1 MRELEYPF
9 DAKYITKK
17 KKSLRRQLLED
28 DTKRI
33 HKKIAI
39 LGGSTTNE
47 IMLCLEL
54 FLLNQGIE
62 PSFYESEYNM
72 YWQDAMFPPQELLD
86 FQPDVIF
93 IHTSSRNITHYPTP
107 RDSAEDVIALLDET
121 YGRFEAMWENLE
133 DIFHCPIIQNN
144 FEQPFYRLMGNR
156 DVCDYRG
163 HLNFVHNLNT
173 KFYEYAASHQTFY
186 INDINYMASC
196 YGLQRW
202 SNPFYYHMYKYVMDL
217 DAVPEFSYNLANI
230 IKSIYGKN
238 KKAFV
243 LDLDN
248 TLWGGVVGDDGP
260 ENIEI
265 GQETSTGQLYAE
277 FQSYLKA
284 HQDLGVLL
292 TVNSKN
298 DEENALA
305 GLNRPDSVLK
315 PDDFIIIKANWE
327 NKDQN
332 IQAIASELNIGQDA
346 LVFVDDNPAE
356 RHIVKAQV
364 PAVSVPEVGD
374 ETTYLQIL
382 DRSGFFEVTN
392 FSTDDLKRNDM
403 YKANAARKKQEANFG
418 DYKEYLRSLEMVAE
432 VDAFSPNYM
441 ARIAQLT
448 NKSNQFNL
456 TTRRCTQAEIEEIA
470 ADSRY
475 ITLYGKLYD
484 KFGDNGVVS
493 VVFGHVDE
501 NDSSLF
507 HIDLWLMSCRVLKR
521 DMEVTMMDELIERC
535 MERGIKTI
543 YGYYYPTAK
552 NGMVREFYAGHAY
565 EKIAE
570 DADGNTTWKYD
581 IPADYQPRNT
591 VMKVQKEKA

>member
-1 MRELEYPF
+1 MQELEYPF
-9 DAKYITKK
+9 DAKYIIKK
-17 KKSLRRQLLED
+17 KKSLRRELLAD
-28 DTKRI
+28 GSKRI
-33 HKKIAI
+33 RKNIAV
-39 LGGSTTNE
+39 LGGSTTDE
-47 IMLCLEL
+47 IIKSLEL

-93 IHTSSRNITHYPTP
+93 IHTSSRNITEFPTP
-107 RDSAEDVIALLDET
+107 RNSREDVDAMLQET
-121 YGRFEAMWENLE
+121 FHKFTAMWENLE
-133 DIFHCPIIQNN
+133 NTFHCSIIQNN
-144 FEQPFYRLMGNR
+144 FEQPFYRLMGNC
-156 DVCDYRG
+156 DVSDYRG
-163 HLNFVHNLNT
+163 HLNFVHRLNSL
-173 KFYEYAASHQTFY
+173 FYDYAQAHESFY
-186 INDINYMASC
+186 INDINFMASC

-202 SNPFYYHMYKYVMDL
+202 SSPFYYHMYKYIMEL
-217 DAVPEFSYNLANI
+217 EAVPEFSYNLANI
-230 IKSIYGKN
+230 IKSIFGKN
-238 KKAFV
+238 KKALV
-243 LDLDN
+243 LDMDN

-265 GQETSTGQLYAE
+265 GQETSTGQAYSE
-277 FQSYLKA
+277 FQTYLKA

-315 PDDFIIIKANWE
+315 PEDFIVIKANWE
-327 NKDQN
+327 NKDRN
-332 IQAIASELNIGQDA
+332 ITEIASELNIGQDA

-356 RHIVKAQV
+356 RHIVRSQV
-364 PAVSVPEVGD
+364 AGVAVPEVGD
-374 ETTYLQIL
+374 VTTYLQTL
-382 DRSGFFEVTN
+382 DRCGFFEVTN
-392 FSTDDLKRNDM
+392 FSKDDLARNDM
-403 YKANAARKKQEANFG
+403 YKANAARKKQESSFT

-432 VDAFSPNYM
+432 IDAFSPNYM

-470 ADSRY
+470 ANPNY

-493 VVFGHVDE
+493 VVFGHCDE
-501 NDSSLF
+501 ADATVF

-521 DMEVTMMDELIERC
+521 DMEVSMMDELVKRC
-535 MERGIKTI
+535 MERGIHTI
-543 YGYYYPTAK
+543 YGYYYPTVK
-552 NGMVREFYAGHAY
+552 NGMVKNFYADRGFAQ
-565 EKIAE
+565 ESSDE
-570 DADGNTTWKYD
+570 EGNTTWKFD
-581 IPADYQPRNT
+581 IPKDFAPLNS
-591 VMKVQKEKA
+591 VMEIKKEMA

>member
-1 MRELEYPF
+1 MKELEYPF
-9 DAKYITKK
+9 DSKYITKK
-17 KKSLRRQLLED
+17 KKSLRRQLLAD
-28 DTKRI
+28 GSKRI
-33 HKKIAI
+33 NKKIAI

-86 FQPDVIF
+86 FSPDIIF
-93 IHTSSRNITHYPTP
+93 IHTSSRNITNYPTP
-107 RDSAEDVIALLDET
+107 RDTADSVKSLLDEA
-121 YGRFEAMWENLE
+121 YGHFAAMWKNLE
-133 DIFHCPIIQNN
+133 ETFHCPIIQNN
-144 FEQPFYRLMGNR
+144 FEQPFYRLMGNS
-156 DVCDYRG
+156 DVSDYRG
-163 HLNFVHNLNT
+163 RLNFVHQLNT
-173 KFYEYAASHQTFY
+173 LFYEYAQTHESFY

-243 LDLDN
+243 LDMDN

-277 FQSYLKA
+277 WQSYLKA

-305 GLNRPDSVLK
+305 GLNRPDSILK
-315 PDDFIIIKANWE
+315 PEDFIVLKANWE
-327 NKDQN
+327 NKDRN
-332 IQAIASELNIGQDA
+332 IVEIASELNIGTDA
-346 LVFVDDNPAE
+346 LVFVDDNPVE
-356 RHIVKAQV
+356 RGIVSAQV
-364 PAVSVPEVGD
+364 PSVAVPEVGD
-374 ETTYLQIL
+374 ATTYLQTL
-382 DRSGFFEVTN
+382 DRCGFFEVTN
-392 FSTDDLKRNDM
+392 FSSDDLKRNDM
-403 YKANAARKKQEANFG
+403 YKANAARKKQEASFG
-418 DYKEYLRSLEMVAE
+418 DYKDYLRSLEMVAE
-432 VDAFSPNYM
+432 IDAFSPNYM

-456 TTRRCTQAEIEEIA
+456 TTKRCTQDEIEGFA
-470 ADSRY
+470 ADPNY

-493 VVFGHVDE
+493 VVFGHVD
-501 NDSSLF
+501 DSDTTVF

-521 DMEVTMMDELIERC
+521 DMEVAMMDSLVARC
-535 MERGIKTI
+535 MERGITKI

-552 NGMVREFYAGHAY
+552 NAMVKNFYADREFTQLSCDSA
-565 EKIAE
+565 
-570 DADGNTTWKYD
+570 GNTVWEFA
-581 IPADYQPRNT
+581 IPDDYQAKNEVMT
-591 VMKVQKEKA
+591 VKKEMA